1 MEFIMSTDP
10 QAARRRVFIVEDEV
24 LLALDLEMI
33 AEEVGFTVAGQAAR
47 KSDAIEGI
55 GGSNPDL
62 CLVDL
67 HLLDGPTGVDVA
79 KYAVENTNAMVVFVT
94 ANRAA
99 LPDDLCG
106 AYGVIAK
113 PYTVTGMRDA
123 LQHLLAILNAEIDD
137 QVAAPVELR
146 AASA

>member
-1 MEFIMSTDP
+1 MTIDP
-10 QAARRRVFIVEDEV
+10 ERTRRRVFIVEDEV

-33 AEEVGFTVAGQAAR
+33 AEEAGFAVAGQAAR
-47 KSDAIEGI
+47 KADAIEGI
-55 GGSNPDL
+55 GSSNPDL

-79 KYAVENTNAMVVFVT
+79 RYAVDNTDALVVFVT

-123 LQHLLAILNAEIDD
+123 LHHLLAVLNAEVDD
-137 QVAAPVELR
+137 EISAPVELR

>member
-1 MEFIMSTDP
+1 MTTDP
-10 QAARRRVFIVEDEV
+10 HATRRRVFIVEDEV

-33 AEEVGFTVAGQAAR
+33 AEEVGFSVAGQAAR
-47 KSDAIEGI
+47 KSDAIQGI
-55 GGSNPDL
+55 ENSRPDL

-79 KYAVENTNAMVVFVT
+79 KFAAENTDAMVVFVT

-123 LQHLLAILNAEIDD
+123 LQHLLGVLNADVD
-137 QVAAPVELR
+137 AHVAAPVELK

>member
-1 MEFIMSTDP
+1 MTIDP
-10 QAARRRVFIVEDEV
+10 HGTRRRVFIVEDEV

-33 AEEVGFTVAGQAAR
+33 AEEVGFAVAGQAAR
-47 KSDAIEGI
+47 KSEAIDGI
-55 GGSNPDL
+55 RAESPDL

-79 KYAVENTNAMVVFVT
+79 KFAVDSTDALVVFVT

-99 LPDDLCG
+99 LPDDLGG

-123 LQHLLAILNAEIDD
+123 LRHLLDVLNADVDED
-137 QVAAPVELR
+137 VAAPVELK